1 MGRAEEVKIKEERLL
16 TMMRQEGLDAV
27 VISNQNNFAWLT
39 GGGDNHVV
47 TATEKGVASIV
58 FTPDAKYIVT
68 TNIEAG
74 RIMTE
79 EVEGLGFS
87 IEKFAWHNEPARAE
101 IVSKII
107 DGGKA
112 GSDDGGF
119 GLSAIGDKIAPLRYS
134 LLPDEIDRYRA
145 LGRDCSAAMNGVC
158 RAVKRGMTEHEIA
171 AMLSKEL
178 YTLGVTPAVLLVAV
192 DERVRNYRHPIDTG
206 KKIEQYGM
214 VVGCGQRHGLIVSST
229 RMVHFGEPSND
240 LKRKHQAVTKIDTL
254 VNMETRV
261 GVPIGEIFEKAV
273 AEYAA
278 QGFPDE
284 WQLHHQGGPTG
295 YSGRDF
301 KGTPGEKRVV
311 QPNQAFAWNP
321 SITGTK
327 SEDTMIVTD
336 QGPEFISLA
345 ADWPMIEVDYHGQ
358 RVPREDILVL

>member
-16 TMMRQEGLDAV
+16 AMMQREELDAV
-27 VISNQNNFAWLT
+27 VITNQNNFAWLT

-47 TATEKGVASIV
+47 TAAERGVASIV
-58 FTPDAKYIVT
+58 FTPNGKYIVT

-79 EVEGLGFS
+79 EVDQLGYS
-87 IEKFAWHNEPARAE
+87 IEKFAWHNESARGE

-107 DGGKA
+107 GGGKA

-119 GLSAIGDKIAPLRYS
+119 GLPTINDKIAPLRYS
-134 LLPDEIDRYRA
+134 LLPEEIERYRL
-145 LGRDCSAAMNGVC
+145 LGSDCSGVMNTVC
-158 RAVKRGMTEHEIA
+158 RSIKAGMTENEIA

-178 YTLGVTPAVLLVAV
+178 YTLGVTPAVLLIAA
-192 DERVRNYRHPIDTG
+192 DDRVRKYRHPINTG

-214 VVGCGQRHGLIVSST
+214 LVACGQRHGLIVSLT
-229 RMVHFGEPSND
+229 RMVHFGGPPDE
-240 LKRKHQAVTKIDTL
+240 LKKKHRAVTKIDT
-254 VNMETRV
+254 VINMETKV
-261 GVPIGEIFEKAV
+261 GAPIGEVFDKGV
-273 AEYAA
+273 AQYAA

-301 KGTPGEKRVV
+301 VGTSGEKRLV

-336 QGPEFISLA
+336 KGAEFISLA
-345 ADWPMIEVDYHGQ
+345 TDWPMIEIDYQGQ
-358 RVPREDILVL
+358 TVLREDILVL